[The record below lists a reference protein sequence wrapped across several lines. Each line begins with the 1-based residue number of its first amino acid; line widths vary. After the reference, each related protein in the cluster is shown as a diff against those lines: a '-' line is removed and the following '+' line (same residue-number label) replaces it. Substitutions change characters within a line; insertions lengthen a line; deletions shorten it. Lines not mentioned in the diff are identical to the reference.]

1 MRKNRVV
8 SELYIQGRDSMSH
21 AVTNDSFDMSGI
33 TSIREITRRIK
44 TKLTEDVSL
53 FTIDNK
59 KLWNTLYK
67 RNFNKNHKIYKKMIK
82 DFDRLCRFIYD
93 WCDRHEK
100 MFVDGYKGDYKTTI
114 ESIDTV
120 IDVRKIE
127 PQKVFNDVI

>member
-1 MRKNRVV
+1 
-8 SELYIQGRDSMSH
+8 
-21 AVTNDSFDMSGI
+21 
-33 TSIREITRRIK
+33 
-44 TKLTEDVSL
+44 
-53 FTIDNK
+53 
-59 KLWNTLYK
+59 
-67 RNFNKNHKIYKKMIK
+67 MIK

-127 PQKVFNDVI
+127 PQKVFNDVIYSHIRFLNIWKEDSR